1 MLEGEK
7 GLLIQK
13 QMSNNSK
20 VDLPLEPAHRDD
32 ALNENCMI
40 AFLRR
45 INV

>member
-1 MLEGEK
+1 MLRGEI

-13 QMSNNSK
+13 KMLNNSK
-20 VDLPLEPAHRDD
+20 VDPPTELGLRDD

-45 INV
+45 IFV